1 MLYLFTG
8 ELETPGKCGL
18 LQQDTEVI
26 ISPKS
31 RYGPKLPQ
39 NLQPSKPSASRA
51 EEKPRQVGRFLVLKK
66 ICKRMHLLA
75 FIYTSTYLNCGCKCN
90 TN

>member
-1 MLYLFTG
+1 MLRLFTG

-31 RYGPKLPQ
+31 RHGPKLPQ
-39 NLQPSKPSASRA
+39 NLQPSKPYASSD
-51 EEKPRQVGRFLVLKK
+51 KDKHRQVGRFSASLKD
-66 ICKRMHLLA
+66 M
-75 FIYTSTYLNCGCKCN
+75 
-90 TN
+90 